1 MIKRLTWLI
10 VGFLLGLG
18 SSWAIMRRVR
28 RVAARYVPTDVRDR
42 WSTNV
47 RAAVSEG
54 RGAMRARE
62 DDWKSGFARNGG
74 K

>member
-1 MIKRLTWLI
+1 
-10 VGFLLGLG
+10 V
-18 SSWAIMRRVR
+18 
-28 RVAARYVPTDVRDR
+28 
-42 WSTNV
+42 N
-47 RAAVSEG
+47 EG

>member
-1 MIKRLTWLI
+1 
-10 VGFLLGLG
+10 
-18 SSWAIMRRVR
+18 
-28 RVAARYVPTDVRDR
+28 VRDR

-47 RAAVSEG
+47 RAAVNEG